1 MTLRVVQW
9 ATGAVGMA
17 QLRAVIASPALE
29 LAGLFVYSAEKAG
42 QDAGVLAGCGE
53 TGILATTDKREILAL
68 DADLVLHAASK
79 GFAENT
85 NTDDIVALLE
95 SGKSVIS
102 TTTYA
107 HLPTFSPEADR
118 RIRAAC
124 DKAGTRFH
132 AAGEHPGFMLER
144 LAVSLTALSQRVDC
158 ITVQEVVDVS
168 GLREH
173 AMLVSLMGMGKQ
185 PHEVSPASP
194 MFAAVSSQYEQAIMA
209 AAESLHLTVD
219 GIERSIRTATVDH
232 DTKVACGVLPAG
244 TVVGQILSWSATHSD
259 KPVIVLEEY
268 WTAAS
273 DIADWPEMPDGK
285 FVVKVRIE
293 GSPPMSLDLAIDN
306 APDAHGSGGGH
317 IAVAMSAVRAI
328 PDVMASP
335 PGVVVPRVFGAY
347 RWEQTQ

>member
-17 QLRAVIASPALE
+17 QLRAVIDSAELE

-42 QDAGVLAGCGE
+42 MDAGALVGRGD
-53 TGILATTDKREILAL
+53 TGILATADKQAILAL

-107 HLPTFSPEADR
+107 HLPTFSPDADR

-124 DKAGTRFH
+124 DKAGARFH

-168 GLREH
+168 GLKEE

-185 PHEVSPASP
+185 PHEVSPDSP

-219 GIERSIRTATVDH
+219 RIERAIRTATVDH

-244 TVVGQILSWSATHSD
+244 TVVGQILSWSAIHGG
-259 KPVIVLEEY
+259 KHVIVLEEY

-273 DIADWPEMPDGK
+273 DIPDWPEMLDGK

-293 GSPPMSLDLAIDN
+293 GSPSMSLDLAIDN
-306 APDAHGSGGGH
+306 APDADGSGGGH

-347 RWEQTQ
+347 RWEQQP